1 MKTTIKLLW
10 LVLLFIIPLGSFSL
24 VWSQDQTQLE
34 DFQLSDF
41 TLMTLDGQEITLSKL
56 TGKPVLL
63 TFFLTTCSHCQAESA
78 SLNKVFNKYHVS
90 KELQILAV
98 APRMDSRENLVK
110 FIDEYQIT
118 YPILHDQENQVLKLY
133 GVIAVP
139 HNIFIDREGKVKR
152 VITGEVDLT
161 TLEESLEEIW

>member
-1 MKTTIKLLW
+1 MKRIIWLLW
-10 LVLLFIIPLGSFSL
+10 LVLLFIIPVGSFSS
-24 VWSQDQTQLE
+24 VWSQDQTQLL
-34 DFQLSDF
+34 DFKLNDF

-56 TGKPVLL
+56 TGKQVLL
-63 TFFLTTCSHCQAESA
+63 TFFLTTCSHCQAESD
-78 SLNKVFNKYHVS
+78 SLNRVFNKYHES
-90 KELQILAV
+90 KELQIIAI
-98 APRMDSRENLVK
+98 APRMDSRENLIK

>member
-1 MKTTIKLLW
+1 
-10 LVLLFIIPLGSFSL
+10 
-24 VWSQDQTQLE
+24 
-34 DFQLSDF
+34 
-41 TLMTLDGQEITLSKL
+41 MTLDGQEITLSKL

>member
-1 MKTTIKLLW
+1 MITIIKLLW
-10 LVLLFIIPLGSFSL
+10 LVLLFIIPLGSFSF

-118 YPILHDQENQVLKLY
+118 YPILHDQENQVIKLY
-133 GVIAVP
+133 GVVAVP

-152 VITGEVDLT
+152 VITGEVDLV

>member
-34 DFQLSDF
+34 NFQLNDF

-98 APRMDSRENLVK
+98 APRIDSRENLVK

-152 VITGEVDLT
+152 VVTGEVDLV

>member
-1 MKTTIKLLW
+1 MKTIIKLLW
-10 LVLLFIIPLGSFSL
+10 LVLLFIIPLGSFSF

-152 VITGEVDLT
+152 VITGEVDLA
-161 TLEESLEEIW
+161 TLEDSLQEIW

>member
-1 MKTTIKLLW
+1 MKTIIKLLW
-10 LVLLFIIPLGSFSL
+10 LVLLFIIPLGSFSF

-152 VITGEVDLT
+152 VVTSEVDLT

>member
-34 DFQLSDF
+34 NFQLSDF

>member
-1 MKTTIKLLW
+1 MKTIIKFLW
-10 LVLLFIIPLGSFSL
+10 LVLLFIIPLVNFSS

-34 DFQLSDF
+34 DFQLNDF

-56 TGKPVLL
+56 IGKPILL

-78 SLNKVFNKYHVS
+78 SLNIVFHKYHES

-98 APRMDSRENLVK
+98 APRMDSRENLAK
-110 FIDEYQIT
+110 FIDEYQII
-118 YPILHDQENQVLKLY
+118 YPILHDKDNQVIKFY

-139 HNIFIDREGKVKR
+139 HNIFIDRESKVKR
-152 VITGEVDLT
+152 VITGEIDLK
-161 TLEESLEEIW
+161 TLEESLQEIW

>member
-1 MKTTIKLLW
+1 MKTIIKLLW

>member
-1 MKTTIKLLW
+1 MKTIIKLLW

-34 DFQLSDF
+34 NFQLNDF

-98 APRMDSRENLVK
+98 APRIDSRENLVK

-152 VITGEVDLT
+152 VVTGEVDLT